1 VKIDDFLLT
10 NSGKLMELTDF
21 SISASTSFSGGDG
34 GIRLNEQPHFP
45 AHYNPLSQSIYNEM
59 DPYFN
64 RRPVQPIKSPW
75 SFSINF
81 RYSWNLNP
89 RGENRKRA
97 SINIQNIQFQLTPK
111 WSFSTRFGYDI
122 IAQEL
127 TPSQFSL
134 NRKLH
139 EWNLSFQ
146 MNPFGDFQYYLDRKS
161 TRLNSSHVSIS
172 YAVFCLQKKI

>member
-1 VKIDDFLLT
+1 
-10 NSGKLMELTDF
+10 
-21 SISASTSFSGGDG
+21 
-34 GIRLNEQPHFP
+34 RQ
-45 AHYNPLSQSIYNEM
+45 
-59 DPYFN
+59 
-64 RRPVQPIKSPW
+64 PVQPIKSPW

-146 MNPFGDFQYYLDRKS
+146 MNPFGDFQYYFFKLS
-161 TRLNSSHVSIS
+161 INSSALQSI
-172 YAVFCLQKKI
+172 FQKLPLLNNLERSSSPSGSGLGGGYYRY